1 MTPTEADDRPRRR
14 LLFKVA
20 AIVLFASPV
29 CLLVGS
35 GVYVWC
41 WCVHTTY
48 RAVTD
53 AGNRPRIGNDH
64 FSTLCETALVPP
76 DHLVRNGTLYL
87 RVQID
92 RNLVLLNGVS
102 ADTWDEQRIVAFRA
116 AHPELE
122 EHWPDAERPD
132 GGVTWVRP
140 GL

>member
-1 MTPTEADDRPRRR
+1 VTPTEADDRPRRR

-20 AIVLFASPV
+20 AIVLFASPI

-35 GVYVWC
+35 GVYIWC

-53 AGNRPRIGNDH
+53 GGNDH
-64 FSTLCETALVPP
+64 VSTLGETALVPP
-76 DHLVRNGTLYL
+76 DHLVRDGKLYL

-102 ADTWDEQRIVAFRA
+102 ADTWDEPRIVAFRT
-116 AHPELE
+116 AHPDLE
-122 EHWPDAERPD
+122 DHWPDAERPD

-140 GL
+140 GP